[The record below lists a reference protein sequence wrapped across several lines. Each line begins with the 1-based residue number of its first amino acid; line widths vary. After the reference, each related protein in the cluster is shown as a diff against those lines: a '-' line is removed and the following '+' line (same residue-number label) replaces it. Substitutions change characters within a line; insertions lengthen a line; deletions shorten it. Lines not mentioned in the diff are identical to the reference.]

1 MTGTTQSDGAAR
13 TPAEQLRALGHG
25 ARRAPVEDS
34 PRWHL
39 GAAEDAMDERRWD
52 TARAAVQRARESI
65 VPGTPDEDEAAFVAL
80 RLAVATVDLRT
91 ATGEVMALAERMDS
105 ADPVWNRRVR
115 RIVETAPP
123 VFAASMRA
131 GLLDLLPELPEH
143 EAAGPAAGEHEIP
156 DVPLPPGGLP
166 RLPDED
172 AWPGAGAEPP
182 ASTAAPRLTRADEL
196 PPTPAESPFRA
207 GEGAPDPRRHTAA
220 AEDEDVV
227 VLEGDSLSWTSDEPT
242 GFAGR
247 VFVPPAGAN
256 LTDADALR
264 ERLVEEMLAKVG
276 EAEGQL
282 LFATATTF
290 LNNGEFET
298 AEIMFS
304 AAMQI
309 PELRLAACEGAMQA
323 LVGAGRY
330 AEAMA
335 TGTRATRIFAREG
348 EALLGIVYWHGVA
361 AQAAGDAATARS
373 CFARVDATPHRVQFP
388 DLADRMAAVR

>member
-1 MTGTTQSDGAAR
+1 
-13 TPAEQLRALGHG
+13 
-25 ARRAPVEDS
+25 
-34 PRWHL
+34 
-39 GAAEDAMDERRWD
+39 MDERRWD
-52 TARAAVQRARESI
+52 MARAAVQRARESI
-65 VPGTPDEDEAAFVAL
+65 VPGAPDEDEAAFVAL

-91 ATGEVMALAERMDS
+91 ATGEVMALVERMDP
-105 ADPVWNRRVR
+105 ADLVWNRRVR
-115 RIVETAPP
+115 RIVEAAPP

-131 GLLDLLPELPEH
+131 GLLELLPGLPEH
-143 EAAGPAAGEHEIP
+143 APAGPAGAGETEIP

-166 RLPDED
+166 LLPDED
-172 AWPGAGAEPP
+172 AWPDASADAGPA
-182 ASTAAPRLTRADEL
+182 ASTAGPRHAHADEL
-196 PPTPAESPFRA
+196 PPIPAESPFRA
-207 GEGAPDPRRHTAA
+207 GAGTPGPSSHTVTD
-220 AEDEDVV
+220 DEDVV

-247 VFVPPAGAN
+247 VFVPPAGAD
-256 LTDADALR
+256 LADADALR
-264 ERLVEEMLAKVG
+264 ERLVEEMLANVG

-323 LVGAGRY
+323 LVGAGRS

-361 AQAAGDAATARS
+361 AQAAGDAATALS
-373 CFARVDATPHRVQFP
+373 CFARVDATPHRAQFP
-388 DLADRMAAVR
+388 DLADRMVAVR

>member
-1 MTGTTQSDGAAR
+1 MAGTTQSDGAAR
-13 TPAEQLRALGHG
+13 TPAAQLRALGHG

-39 GAAEDAMDERRWD
+39 SAAEDAMDERRWD
-52 TARAAVQRARESI
+52 MARAAVQRARESI
-65 VPGTPDEDEAAFVAL
+65 VPGAPDEDEAAFVAL

-91 ATGEVMALAERMDS
+91 ATGEVMALAERMDP

-115 RIVETAPP
+115 QIVETAPP
-123 VFAASMRA
+123 VFAAPMRA

-143 EAAGPAAGEHEIP
+143 QAVGPAAGEPEIP

-172 AWPGAGAEPP
+172 AWPGAGAEAP
-182 ASTAAPRLTRADEL
+182 AGTPGPRLSRADEL
-196 PPTPAESPFRA
+196 PPIPVESPFRA
-207 GEGAPDPRRHTAA
+207 GAGTPGPSSHTVAD
-220 AEDEDVV
+220 DEDAV

-247 VFVPPAGAN
+247 VFVPPAAAD

-335 TGTRATRIFAREG
+335 TGTRATRVFAREG

-373 CFARVDATPHRVQFP
+373 CFTRVDATPHRVQFP

>member
-1 MTGTTQSDGAAR
+1 MDGTTRSDGGAR
-13 TPAEQLRALGHG
+13 TPAEQLRALGHT

-39 GAAEDAMDERRWD
+39 AAAEDAMDERRWD
-52 TARAAVQRARESI
+52 MARAAVQRARETI
-65 VPGTPDEDEAAFVAL
+65 GPGTPEADEAAFVAL
-80 RLAVATVDLRT
+80 RLAVATVDLRS
-91 ATGEVMALAERMDS
+91 ATGEVMALAARMDP

-115 RIVETAPP
+115 RIVEAAPP
-123 VFAASMRA
+123 VLAASMRA
-131 GLLDLLPELPEH
+131 GLLDLLPVLPED
-143 EAAGPAAGEHEIP
+143 ETAGAAAAVEPGIP
-156 DVPLPPGGLP
+156 HVPLPPGGLP
-166 RLPDED
+166 QLPDDD
-172 AWPGAGAEPP
+172 AWQEAGAEPEM
-182 ASTAAPRLTRADEL
+182 STAAPPLTGADG
-196 PPTPAESPFRA
+196 PPAAPARSPFRA
-207 GEGAPDPRRHTAA
+207 GADTPDLRSRSVAD
-220 AEDEDVV
+220 DEALV
-227 VLEGDSLSWTSDEPT
+227 VLEGDPLPWTEPA
-242 GFAGR
+242 GFTGR
-247 VFVPPAGAN
+247 VFVPPAGAD

-323 LVGAGRY
+323 LVRGGRY
-330 AEAMA
+330 AEAVA

-361 AQAAGDAATARS
+361 AQAGGNAATARN
-373 CFARVDATPHRVQFP
+373 CFARIDATPHRAQFS
-388 DLADRMAAVR
+388 DLAERMDAVR